1 MCLCFVFTGCPD
13 TLPPAPCVGF
23 GEQFKKA
30 PGTWDCDVCLVQ
42 NKPDAPV
49 CVACSSSRPGSKAP
63 STITGIITN
72 VTPTTSLSFGDKFK
86 KAPGTWDCDV
96 CLVQN
101 KPDTLACV
109 ACTSPK
115 PGSKPPPVQQAPLK
129 SEPPQSH
136 FKFGILSDTALPT
149 INVDTFKSSKSGDFK
164 FGLHSKTQ
172 TETST
177 FSSPFHFGEQTS
189 SLVIP
194 TNGKANEVHIG
205 TALGSLT
212 KPANDGGTVK
222 TGFPEIGKSTD
233 LEEPASITAVK
244 PIQPVYSGF
253 GSQSK
258 VSASVANS
266 LGATEPQP
274 AFGLTEAFTFGT
286 TEASSHIKTPETTFS
301 FLTAP
306 NTTTTISSV
315 IAQSAAMVPPL
326 PSTLSTSQ
334 NIEPSPPSLI
344 FGNSLEQTT
353 LPSSL
358 SCSLSSSTSST
369 TTFSSGLASANP
381 FISTLAVAA
390 QPSPKAPN
398 PSLAMPFMFGTP
410 AQQATSTESAF
421 IGSNTSTIAPLIFG
435 SLSCGISASV
445 STASNNSTASPFTFN
460 QSLEAPAPAVTTL
473 TGITPS
479 PFVFGAPAKATKL
492 PTSAPANPTP
502 AFNFGAATTPVKP
515 LEAPPANAPSTP
527 FLFSAHVGS
536 ADPSISSAPTPV
548 SNPFVFGAG
557 VSDAGAKNMPQRSS
571 PFAFS
576 ASVPGNSGVGFC
588 GAGQSLAQPPA
599 FGSQQPS
606 VGVPTFGQVSSQTP
620 AFGSLGQ
627 PSQPAAFSLPANQ
640 APSFG
645 GGQPSLFGPSATSN
659 QQSAFGSSNNPALGA
674 GSGFQFNLNSA
685 PSFNFGAAAASTVPV
700 APRGFSFGG
709 AAVPPSNQPTHSFQ
723 FNATPNFNIGGGSNP
738 VPQFPTS
745 GGSTIKNRNIK
756 KAVRRRK

>member
-286 TEASSHIKTPETTFS
+286 TEASS
-301 FLTAP
+301 
-306 NTTTTISSV
+306 
-315 IAQSAAMVPPL
+315 
-326 PSTLSTSQ
+326 
-334 NIEPSPPSLI
+334 
-344 FGNSLEQTT
+344 
-353 LPSSL
+353 
-358 SCSLSSSTSST
+358 
-369 TTFSSGLASANP
+369 
-381 FISTLAVAA
+381 
-390 QPSPKAPN
+390 
-398 PSLAMPFMFGTP
+398 
-410 AQQATSTESAF
+410 
-421 IGSNTSTIAPLIFG
+421 
-435 SLSCGISASV
+435 
-445 STASNNSTASPFTFN
+445 
-460 QSLEAPAPAVTTL
+460 
-473 TGITPS
+473 
-479 PFVFGAPAKATKL
+479 
-492 PTSAPANPTP
+492 
-502 AFNFGAATTPVKP
+502 
-515 LEAPPANAPSTP
+515 
-527 FLFSAHVGS
+527 
-536 ADPSISSAPTPV
+536 
-548 SNPFVFGAG
+548 
-557 VSDAGAKNMPQRSS
+557 R
-571 PFAFS
+571 
-576 ASVPGNSGVGFC
+576 VGFC